1 MKKIANIFLLTI
13 AVAFA
18 SCEKVLDIDEPANR
32 QLVLNGVPAAGKRAF
47 VNFAYT
53 RFFLDPSNDHPVDG
67 ASLTLTVN
75 GVPMLPDSVSH
86 CNYFFPHTFAEDDSL
101 SIDIFAGAH
110 TIHAETYVPLYPA
123 IDNFRVQHFESPSF
137 NFMLATFNL
146 ADHADRAEYYNVVV
160 QERDSG
166 LRYNEWTASYDTV
179 DTISSTYFLVPNN
192 GAITS
197 SDVRPFI
204 PLGGYLYSRIMFLD
218 RNIDGQN
225 YPIELY
231 IMQLVDTNEL
241 VDSVH
246 TFKHE
251 YLIDIESVTPARF
264 RYMLSAASQN
274 SMTSF
279 FAEQGQAYS
288 NVLVDGGTGLGI
300 FAGSARRSYRFDADT
315 IGSQPVP
322 VGLPFDLQKLKKRP

>member
-1 MKKIANIFLLTI
+1 MKKIANIVLLI
-13 AVAFA
+13 MAVAFVA
-18 SCEKVLDIDEPANR
+18 CEKVLEIDEPANR
-32 QLVLNGVPAAGKRAF
+32 QMVLNGVPAAGQRAF

-53 RFFLDPSNDHPVDG
+53 RFFLDPSNDHPIDG
-67 ASLTLTVN
+67 ALLTLSVN
-75 GVPMLPDSVSH
+75 GTAMTPDSVSH
-86 CNYFFPHTFAEDDSL
+86 CNYFFPHTFAEDDTL
-101 SIDIFAGAH
+101 SIDIFAGGH
-110 TIHAETYVPLYPA
+110 TVHAETYVPLYPA

-137 NFMLATFNL
+137 NFLLATFTL
-146 ADHADRAEYYNVVV
+146 DDHADRDEYYNVVV

-166 LRYNEWTASYDTV
+166 LRYNEWTATYDTV
-179 DTISSTYFLVPNN
+179 DTIAATYFLVPNN

-197 SDVRPFI
+197 SDVCPFI

-251 YLIDIESVTPARF
+251 YYIDIESVTPARF

-279 FAEQGQAYS
+279 FAEQGQAYT
-288 NVLVDGGTGLGI
+288 NVSIDGHDGLGI

-315 IGSQPVP
+315 IGSTPVP
-322 VGLPFDLQKLKKRP
+322 VGLQFNPQKLMKRL